1 MEDLVII
8 YDMNVDLPN
17 NVAWVDCLLVRN
29 IRFLVD
35 VYRQGTVTNN
45 RVKKMYILSEY
56 TYLIG
61 IVASPS

>member
-1 MEDLVII
+1 MGRKTMKDLVII

-17 NVAWVDCLLVRN
+17 NVARVDCLLVRN

-45 RVKKMYILSEY
+45 RVRKMYIL
-56 TYLIG
+56 
-61 IVASPS
+61 

>member
-45 RVKKMYILSEY
+45 RVKKMYILSE
-56 TYLIG
+56 
-61 IVASPS
+61 